1 MNKDSTTMAVQV
13 QEFLEKEGYALPDAR
28 GGKAMLSY
36 TLLLLLH
43 PAPPN
48 LLSKGIRAV
57 TTLMECKEA
66 RQSTET
72 IVAMVLWKLDPV
84 LNAIDH
90 AVDQAQGAMAD
101 TRKAADQLYRTVEE
115 MRD

>member
-1 MNKDSTTMAVQV
+1 MPTTAGMGGHATPHPQPSQILTRANKALEQPPMYEELIKMNKDSTTMAVQV

-57 TTLMECKEA
+57 TTL
-66 RQSTET
+66 
-72 IVAMVLWKLDPV
+72 
-84 LNAIDH
+84 
-90 AVDQAQGAMAD
+90 
-101 TRKAADQLYRTVEE
+101 
-115 MRD
+115 